1 MQIITKQVDTLY
13 RYKNKFYKASNKNML
28 EINDV
33 FIDGRD
39 YNFKLVES
47 NHDVWDMAYV
57 APELYCILEE
67 VTVQN

>member
-1 MQIITKQVDTLY
+1 MKIITGQVDTLY
-13 RYKNKFYKASNKNML
+13 KYDNKFYKASNKNRL

-47 NHDVWDMAYV
+47 NHDVWDMSYV

-67 VTVQN
+67 VK